1 MAETPTRRPLRDSL
15 QSKIVVFVLLC
26 VVIPLLVM
34 GGYLLERNQE
44 LLGEKVRETL
54 SNHVF
59 RKAGDLDDWVNQRQ
73 RDAARWSASFVV
85 YEGVELLSRP
95 GTDRARIRRDLK
107 DYLESVLGHYR
118 VYESLF
124 IVDLTGDV
132 LAATREEQLE
142 SWGRELL
149 GAGGPGSAG
158 AISPLF
164 RSAYLERPTM
174 LVVQPI
180 QDRFNHT
187 NGYLVERLDLRE
199 LEALLTPLPDADLA
213 PSFWLL
219 DGDGRVLL
227 KSGKLAME
235 PGHDPFL
242 QDSASKVATGTVAEA
257 DVPGMGR
264 VVFSLRSLS
273 AAFPGQLVAALPVA
287 VAYQPLAESRRRL
300 LGFALPAIVVIFLL
314 NLLVARRMLDPI
326 RRLSDGAKRV
336 AAGDLDV
343 YLPASGGDELADLT
357 RAFNE
362 MARKIRVGRL
372 SLEEARDEL
381 ERTNEGLKAANRT
394 LEALAITDGLTGL
407 YNHRHFQET
416 LDKEIRRCEREGR
429 MLSLLLLDLD
439 HFKQYNDR
447 FGHTEG
453 DAALRRVAGQI
464 MKSIRSTDVA
474 FRYGGEEMAV
484 LLPSCTKDQAVE
496 VAEKI
501 RQAVAR
507 GVERAARFGR
517 RTTVSIGVA
526 AFPEDGRVA
535 RALVDMA
542 DAALYAAKAHGRD
555 RVVQAGAGEGPK
567 AKSES
572 AG

>member
-1 MAETPTRRPLRDSL
+1 
-15 QSKIVVFVLLC
+15 
-26 VVIPLLVM
+26 
-34 GGYLLERNQE
+34 
-44 LLGEKVRETL
+44 
-54 SNHVF
+54 
-59 RKAGDLDDWVNQRQ
+59 
-73 RDAARWSASFVV
+73 
-85 YEGVELLSRP
+85 
-95 GTDRARIRRDLK
+95 
-107 DYLESVLGHYR
+107 
-118 VYESLF
+118 
-124 IVDLTGDV
+124 
-132 LAATREEQLE
+132 
-142 SWGRELL
+142 
-149 GAGGPGSAG
+149 
-158 AISPLF
+158 
-164 RSAYLERPTM
+164 
-174 LVVQPI
+174 
-180 QDRFNHT
+180 
-187 NGYLVERLDLRE
+187 
-199 LEALLTPLPDADLA
+199 
-213 PSFWLL
+213 
-219 DGDGRVLL
+219 
-227 KSGKLAME
+227 
-235 PGHDPFL
+235 
-242 QDSASKVATGTVAEA
+242 
-257 DVPGMGR
+257 
-264 VVFSLRSLS
+264 
-273 AAFPGQLVAALPVA
+273 
-287 VAYQPLAESRRRL
+287 
-300 LGFALPAIVVIFLL
+300 
-314 NLLVARRMLDPI
+314 
-326 RRLSDGAKRV
+326 
-336 AAGDLDV
+336 
-343 YLPASGGDELADLT
+343 
-357 RAFNE
+357 

-507 GVERAARFGR
+507 GVQRAARFGR

-526 AFPEDGRVA
+526 TFPEDGRVA
-535 RALVDMA
+535 RALVDLA

-555 RVVQAGAGEGPK
+555 CVVQAGAGDGPK
-567 AKSES
+567 AAKSES